1 MEKYA
6 IANLR
11 HTDRKKFIKLDLPGP
26 TQIKSR
32 KRKESFHFSLN
43 TWQGVLSYTSR
54 HSEIKDNAE
63 KTRKA

>member
-11 HTDRKKFIKLDLPGP
+11 HTGRKKFIKLDLPGP

-43 TWQGVLSYTSR
+43 TSYTSR
-54 HSEIKDNAE
+54 HSEIKDNAG
-63 KTRKA
+63 KTGKA